1 MTLADFLRSGNL
13 KDLLHEQNILEESWP
28 EGIINYLLPFALLPE
43 DEQAIIT
50 TMFKTE
56 KEKFERAMQ
65 LWRMVKLKEN
75 KSLSLTLSGTRLN
88 PNIEFKYPGI
98 EIHTN
103 KVMGYAI
110 GYYFELLRLNNLPEL
125 ADAVSAFFC
134 LLEYLAENLR
144 QKTRLREESDYKDYN
159 TTELVKYTLRQ
170 STVVS
175 TRQLKDGYTGYSVE
189 YTDIPYDPNSWGTFR
204 VKAVSGLVLLSVTGY
219 LLYKFLML
227 VKTAM
232 IKSRQI
238 GEQKL
243 LLSRASGPNQGDPIS
258 SLAELA
264 NDVLSLASENAE
276 LESKKKAQAQK
287 INEKIEKLNGKDDD
301 EELVEMV
308 RKYVNQFY
316 KGKVSEFEAQE
327 ENHRIFVDQDEHRHN
342 KTKLN
347 FVSTFFQGLEV
358 NDFF

>member
-50 TMFKTE
+50 TMFKTD

-65 LWRMVKLKEN
+65 LWRIFKWKEN
-75 KSLSLTLSGTRLN
+75 KGID
-88 PNIEFKYPGI
+88 NIKLLYPGI
-98 EIHTN
+98 EFHSN
-103 KVMGYAI
+103 KVVGYTI
-110 GYYFELLRLNNLPEL
+110 GYYFELLRLNNLSAL
-125 ADAVSAFFC
+125 ADAFSAFFC

-159 TTELVKYTLRQ
+159 TTEVVKYTLRQ